1 MAEVWY
7 QGKAIN
13 ELEVVPTGFLKKTLG
28 VKQRTKKPGT
38 LEWCDNKKHNAYIMF
53 YKRNSF
59 VPNRHSYKE
68 RVLDGFFVF
77 AKENICKI

>member
-28 VKQRTKKPGT
+28 VKQRTKT
-38 LEWCDNKKHNAYIMF
+38 LAIYGECGRF
-53 YKRNSF
+53 PLELRQ
-59 VPNRHSYKE
+59 KE
-68 RVLDGFFVF
+68 VLLR
-77 AKENICKI
+77 